1 MEGNMHFENL
11 IYEKDGHI
19 AKVTLNRPQKLN
31 ALNRNLLYD
40 LRKALREVEDDD
52 EVRVVVLKGAGRA
65 FCAGHDYSRPEW
77 ESGGRELGDLT
88 ETHRVDMTM
97 RVRLYLSVWDLPK
110 PVIAQVHG
118 ACFAAGSMLA
128 GLCDLVVVAED
139 AQIGPSQVPSPIG
152 QGIYSPVW
160 LSLIGV
166 RKAKEYIFL
175 GGLMDGSEAAQ
186 IGWATRA
193 VPADELEAAVDRM
206 AAQIARIP
214 LEMLMIIHEQINKVN
229 AMNTLISN
237 LKKASEESRKTR
249 GSEEKRYFHLS
260 ANNVLSQLQT
270 MIEGSKSSIKIM
282 TDQWG
287 FGLLAECKEQLLSVL
302 RRNLDV
308 KVLVAPSQICSE
320 SFRVIPDGVEIR
332 ASDITQNCFIFDETE
347 LLLID
352 NSNGKGAIFSS
363 TDILGINQEK
373 VFSNIWKNAI
383 KTKALGDM
391 TKAEAQEIYK
401 IIKIVNEAG
410 LPYLLNSTMISKKPE
425 ADMFKL
431 LEKNGVSLKSKT
443 LDDVIEIIDAIMQ
456 ITCSGHVNFEA
467 NTKNITIE
475 SKLNSG
481 HSLPWVSILDG
492 CLQKQGYKTRTIY
505 QNNSSKGEKVHI
517 KITKN

>member
-1 MEGNMHFENL
+1 MVNEHILTVSLEEFGL
-11 IYEKDGHI
+11 SKYEAQAYVSLI
-19 AKVTLNRPQKLN
+19 AKGTIS
-31 ALNRNLLYD
+31 A
-40 LRKALREVEDDD
+40 
-52 EVRVVVLKGAGRA
+52 
-65 FCAGHDYSRPEW
+65 
-77 ESGGRELGDLT
+77 GDLAYYSEIPRT
-88 ETHRVDMTM
+88 KIYPTLLKLENKKLVII
-97 RVRLYLSVWDLPK
+97 SKSK
-110 PVIAQVHG
+110 PIMCTAIAP
-118 ACFAAGSMLA
+118 
-128 GLCDLVVVAED
+128 ED
-139 AQIGPSQVPSPIG
+139 A
-152 QGIYSPVW
+152 
-160 LSLIGV
+160 
-166 RKAKEYIFL
+166 F
-175 GGLMDGSEAAQ
+175 DG
-186 IGWATRA
+186 
-193 VPADELEAAVDRM
+193 
-206 AAQIARIP
+206 
-214 LEMLMIIHEQINKVN
+214 IIHEQINKVN

-237 LKKASEESRKTR
+237 LKKASEESRKSR

-287 FGLLAECKEQLLSVL
+287 FGLLAECKEQLLSAL
-302 RRNLDV
+302 RKDLDV

-347 LLLID
+347 LLMID

-391 TKAEAQEIYK
+391 TKTEAQEIYK

-410 LPYLLNSTMISKKPE
+410 LPYLLNSTMVSKKPD

-517 KITKN
+517 KIIKN

>member
-1 MEGNMHFENL
+1 MVNEHVLTVSLEEFGL
-11 IYEKDGHI
+11 SKYEAQAYVALI
-19 AKVTLNRPQKLN
+19 AKGTIS
-31 ALNRNLLYD
+31 A
-40 LRKALREVEDDD
+40 
-52 EVRVVVLKGAGRA
+52 
-65 FCAGHDYSRPEW
+65 
-77 ESGGRELGDLT
+77 GDLAYYSEIPRT
-88 ETHRVDMTM
+88 KIYPTLLKLENKKLVII
-97 RVRLYLSVWDLPK
+97 SKSK
-110 PVIAQVHG
+110 PIMCTAI
-118 ACFAAGSMLA
+118 SP
-128 GLCDLVVVAED
+128 ED
-139 AQIGPSQVPSPIG
+139 A
-152 QGIYSPVW
+152 
-160 LSLIGV
+160 
-166 RKAKEYIFL
+166 F
-175 GGLMDGSEAAQ
+175 DG
-186 IGWATRA
+186 
-193 VPADELEAAVDRM
+193 
-206 AAQIARIP
+206 
-214 LEMLMIIHEQINKVN
+214 IIHEQINKVN

-332 ASDITQNCFIFDETE
+332 ASDTTQNCFIFDETE
-347 LLLID
+347 LLMID

-363 TDILGINQEK
+363 TDILEINQEK

-410 LPYLLNSTMISKKPE
+410 LLYLLNSSMVSKKPE

-481 HSLPWVSILDG
+481 HSLPWVSILDR
-492 CLQKQGYKTRTIY
+492 CLQKQGYKTKTIY